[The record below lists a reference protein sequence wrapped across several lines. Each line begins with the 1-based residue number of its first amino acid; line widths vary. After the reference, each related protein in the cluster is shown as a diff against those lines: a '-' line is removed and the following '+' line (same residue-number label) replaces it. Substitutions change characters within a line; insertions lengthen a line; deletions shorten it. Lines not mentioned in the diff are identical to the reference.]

1 MNPALECLRRTTPD
15 LELKYPS
22 DAEAHFK
29 EIHTALAPFMKDWHE
44 GLMCYAG
51 YCGPWIEND
60 WISHFNETWTAAGP
74 DAKLSTVFGPYLP
87 IFYAWSDMLRKN
99 GGTNGGVWTVLQE
112 VLRKDVAYIT
122 VSQASSGLLE
132 SEENTDLK
140 QYPNLMV
147 LNGGGYGHVPVP
159 LLLKQREE
167 IEVPM
172 SARKHWMSFMGATNW
187 DSNGP
192 GGLRTKM
199 IDAITPHA
207 DETHKV
213 EFGQGS
219 NWPDVIAHSQFSL
232 CPRGFGRTSFRLTE
246 TVQMGRIPIYVYSD
260 VAWVPYADM
269 FEQFGYMSQVGKV
282 ADLAKKL
289 KTEISKHQIRDM
301 EKVLEEIAPTH
312 FTMPGVMNQI
322 SGFMT
327 SQKSDLRCQVLP
339 PTVRGA

>member
-1 MNPALECLRRTTPD
+1 
-15 LELKYPS
+15 
-22 DAEAHFK
+22 
-29 EIHTALAPFMKDWHE
+29 MKDWHE
-44 GLMCYAG
+44 GLLFYHGYA
-51 YCGPWIEND
+51 GPWIENG

-74 DAKLSTVFGPYLP
+74 DAKLSTFFGPYIP
-87 IFYAWSDMLRKN
+87 IFYQWVDMFVKN
-99 GGTNGGVWTVLQE
+99 GGNNGGVWTVLQK

-122 VSQASSGLLE
+122 VSQNSDGILAKE
-132 SEENTDLK
+132 SNYDLK
-140 QYPNLMV
+140 RFPNLLA

-159 LLLKQREE
+159 LLIKQLEE

-172 SARKHWMSFMGATNW
+172 SERNIWMSFMGDLSTE
-187 DSNGP
+187 P
-192 GGLRTKM
+192 GGLRKQM

-207 DETHKV
+207 DATHKV
-213 EFGQGS
+213 KYGQGS
-219 NWPDVIAHSQFSL
+219 SWQDIMAHSQFSL
-232 CPRGFGRTSFRLTE
+232 CPRGYGRTSFRLAE
-246 TVQMGRIPIYVYSD
+246 TVQLGRIPIYVYSD

-269 FEQFGYMSQVGKV
+269 FEKFGYMSQVGKV

-312 FTMPGVMNQI
+312 FTMPGLMNQI

-339 PTVRGA
+339 QSNL